1 MKLNKY
7 LLGLA
12 VVVMGGLTA
21 CNTDVE
27 GEYYPYSTDY
37 AQFDAAGTSVTVDK
51 DTDHATIPVS
61 LTRSNTSEALT
72 VNFTTAA
79 SHEGIFS
86 NTANGTVTFA
96 PGQGTAT
103 FEVNA
108 NNLENEVPYKY
119 VLTLAGDPVGV
130 LSMVQGGDT
139 IEYKPGQRLSTVV
152 SVQREGY
159 WTPWAAFNSEGTGSY
174 FYSHD
179 IDGDFSQLVGED
191 PGLPFTISQSQN
203 NPDLY
208 KLRIE
213 HWAFNQTMILDY
225 DKKTG
230 HVTCPQTFTGGTYG
244 NYGNVYVADAATY
257 MVMNDV
263 EPVESDYGSFD
274 EETGT
279 ITLPLYYFVDAG
291 YFGVYEE
298 YFLLD
303 GFVRTDY
310 SMELTYE
317 GYLTDKDGNVFAQGN
332 LTLSDDIEKAIAIV
346 APKDADAEAV
356 ADGIA
361 AGDYEGVE
369 VESGMIRVPIGEDLT
384 GELQLI
390 VAIIE
395 EGEVKNVES
404 VIFEYYGAGN
414 ANPWKKLGIG
424 YYTDDFVVPMFTDQN
439 RNPYP
444 PETVEV
450 EIEENSATP
459 GLYRVKKAYAG
470 IAASFGAE
478 GGEEDLIIHAENPNA
493 VYFLTS
499 PLGFDV
505 GFGPFSIISYGG
517 DDIEYFTEKG
527 YAADVIIENFPEDFG
542 KLENGVITLPL
553 IQAQNQDGSPK
564 TYEDGSPYLFSGY
577 TYMGQTGYYAGKNG
591 AFKLVLPSAAASVKA
606 KAKAQAAKCAKNH
619 FKATLVKKNTAKTN
633 MTRKQMRQMRF
644 SQKTMPKTLKV
655 FKR

>member
-12 VVVMGGLTA
+12 VVAMGGLTA

-27 GEYYPYSTDY
+27 GEFYPYSTDY
-37 AQFDAAGTSVTVDK
+37 AQFDAASTSVKVDK

-61 LTRSNTSEALT
+61 MTRSNTSEALT

-108 NNLENEVPYKY
+108 NNLVNEVPYKY

-130 LSMVQGGDT
+130 LSLVQGGDT
-139 IEYKPGQRLSTVV
+139 IDYKPGQCVSTVV
-152 SVQREGY
+152 EVTRDGY
-159 WTPWAAFNSEGTGSY
+159 WTPWAAFNSEGTGSF
-174 FYSHD
+174 FYTSGIFD
-179 IDGDFSQLVGED
+179 DLSGED
-191 PGLPFTISQSQN
+191 PGLPFTVSQSQN

-225 DKKTG
+225 DKKSG
-230 HVTCPQTFTGGTYG
+230 HVTCPQTFTGGTHPEYG
-244 NYGNVYVADAATY
+244 NIYVADAATY
-257 MVMNDV
+257 SIMNDE
-263 EPVESDYGSFD
+263 EPKEGDYGTFD

-317 GYLTDKDGNVFAQGN
+317 GYLTDKDGNVYAQGN

-346 APKDADAEAV
+346 APKDADPEAV

-384 GELQLI
+384 GALQLI

-395 EGEVKNVES
+395 DGAVKNVKS
-404 VIFEYYGAGN
+404 VIFEYFGGG
-414 ANPWKKLGIG
+414 ANPWKKLGKG
-424 YYTDDFVVPMFTDQN
+424 YYTDDFVTSMFLDQEGN
-439 RNPYP
+439 TYP

-450 EIEENSATP
+450 EIEESTQTP
-459 GLYRVKKAYAG
+459 GLYRVKKAYAD
-470 IAASFGAE
+470 IAASFGSE
-478 GGEEDLIIHAENPNA
+478 GGEEDLIIHAENPNG

-499 PLGFDV
+499 PLGFSI
-505 GFGPFSIISYGG
+505 GKYGPFSIISVGG
-517 DDIEYFTEKG
+517 DYVEYYSSKYTPEE
-527 YAADVIIENFPEDFG
+527 VIAGVENIWGTLKE
-542 KLENGVITLPL
+542 GVITLPAF
-553 IQAQNQDGSPK
+553 QVTDKENNPRY
-564 TYEDGSPYLFSGY
+564 YEDGSPMLYQGY
-577 TYMGQTGYYAGKNG
+577 TMYGNSTSYGGMNT
-591 AFKLVLPSAAASVKA
+591 AFKLVLPSAPAAVKA
-606 KAKAQAAKCAKNH
+606 KAKAQAVKWAKNH
-619 FKATLVKKNTAKTN
+619 FKAYNFVGKN
-633 MTRKQMRQMRF
+633 MSRKQMRKAMNY
-644 SQKTMPKTLKV
+644 KAMPKTVKV

>member
-12 VVVMGGLTA
+12 VVAMGGLTA

-27 GEYYPYSTDY
+27 GEFYPYSTDY
-37 AQFDAAGTSVTVDK
+37 AQFDAASHSVSLSNTE
-51 DTDHATIPVS
+51 DHVTIPINI
-61 LTRSNTSEALT
+61 TRANTSGALT
-72 VNFTTAA
+72 VNFTAAA

-86 NTANGTVTFA
+86 NDANGMVTFA

-103 FEVNA
+103 FNVIAQNVEK
-108 NNLENEVPYKY
+108 EVPYQY
-119 VLTLAGDPVGV
+119 ALSLAGDPVGV
-130 LSMVQGGDT
+130 LTMVQNGDT
-139 IEYKPGQRLSTVV
+139 IDYKPGQQLNTVIK
-152 SVQREGY
+152 VQREGD
-159 WTPWAAFNSEGTGSY
+159 WTPWAPWNSEGTGDYTYSGNY
-174 FYSHD
+174 F
-179 IDGDFSQLVGED
+179 D
-191 PGLPFTISQSQN
+191 PGDDPDLPFSYRQSLG
-203 NPDLY
+203 NPNLY
-208 KLRIE
+208 KLRIQ
-213 HWAFNQTMILDY
+213 HWGNDVTLILDY
-225 DKKTG
+225 DKSTG
-230 HVTCPQTFTGGTYG
+230 RVTIPPTFTGATDGTYG
-244 NYGNVYVADAATY
+244 DVYITDAANYVT
-257 MVMNDV
+257 MQGGTPKDT
-263 EPVESDYGSFD
+263 DYGTFD
-274 EETGT
+274 EELGV
-279 ITLPLYYFVDAG
+279 ITLQLYYYVSAG
-291 YFGVYEE
+291 YFGNTPE
-298 YFLLD
+298 YFYLD
-303 GFVRTDY
+303 GYVRTDY

-346 APKDADAEAV
+346 APKDADPEAV

-395 EGEVKNVES
+395 DGEVKNVES
-404 VIFEYYGAGN
+404 VNFEYYGAGD

-424 YYTDDFVVPMFTDQN
+424 YYTDDYVVPMFTDEN

-450 EIEENSATP
+450 EIEENSTTP
-459 GLYRVKKAYAG
+459 GLYRVKKAYAD

-505 GFGPFSIISYGG
+505 GYGPFAIISYGG
-517 DDIEYFTEKG
+517 DDIEYFGEKG
-527 YAADVIIENFPEDFG
+527 YGADVVIENFPEDFG

-577 TYMGQTGYYAGKNG
+577 TYMGQSGYYAGKNG

-619 FKATLVKKNTAKTN
+619 FKATLAKKNAARTN

-644 SQKTMPKTLKV
+644 SQKTMPKTVKV